1 MSHRTSMNIPKDLLH
16 EAVQVS
22 GAASQTMAV
31 VMGLEELI
39 RKKQIEGLLKL
50 KGTGVVKLSRRELQK
65 MRAR

>member
-1 MSHRTSMNIPKDLLH
+1 MNIPKDLLS
-16 EAVQVS
+16 EAVRMS

-39 RKKQIEGLLKL
+39 RKKRIEGLLKL
-50 KGTGVVKLSRRELQK
+50 KGTGAVKLSRRELQK